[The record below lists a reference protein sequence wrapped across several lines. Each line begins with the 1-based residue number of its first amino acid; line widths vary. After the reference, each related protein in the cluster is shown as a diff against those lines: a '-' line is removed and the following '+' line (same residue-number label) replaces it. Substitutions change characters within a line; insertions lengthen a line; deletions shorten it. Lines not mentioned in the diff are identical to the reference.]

1 MRARPQRARRAISW
15 WHTALATT
23 LLTLTA
29 WAETAPAPLAP
40 TATPQTTTV
49 LVDRIVAVVDGDPI
63 LRSDLERV
71 RALGLATLEEGEE
84 EPAFSRRVLDGLIDQ
99 RLRLREVDRYGVEPV
114 PSDAV
119 ETQLAAIRARF
130 ADERAFVEHLATL
143 ALDEDRLRHLLRR
156 QLRIASYVESRLGPR
171 VVVDLDTIRGY
182 YDGRFQELLT
192 ERGDPIPPIDE
203 VREAIRALL
212 YEEGLNREI
221 DRWTETLRQQADI
234 VDLLDRTDQPLPK
247 VVERIEGRPDPGR

>member
-1 MRARPQRARRAISW
+1 MATMLLVAAV
-15 WHTALATT
+15 TAVS
-23 LLTLTA
+23 
-29 WAETAPAPLAP
+29 AETAPPSSAIRP
-40 TATPQTTTV
+40 TVT

-71 RALGLATLEEGEE
+71 RALGLATTGASEDE
-84 EPAFSRRVLDGLIDQ
+84 ATFSRRVLDGLVDQ

-114 PSDAV
+114 PSGAV
-119 ETQLAAIRARF
+119 DTQLAPIRARF
-130 ADERAFVEHLATL
+130 TDDRAFAEHLTAL

-171 VVVDLDTIRGY
+171 VVVDLDAIRRY
-182 YDGRFQELLT
+182 YDGRFQDLLA
-192 ERGDPIPPIDE
+192 ERGDTIPPIDE

-221 DRWTETLRQQADI
+221 DRWTETLRQKADI
-234 VDLLDRTDQPLPK
+234 VDLLDRTDQPLPP
-247 VVERIEGRPDPGR
+247 VVERIESTTDPSD